1 MNQINEYIESNK
13 KILEDRIKIL
23 KETFDEEERR
33 HQRLNIERIRYYIM
47 GLEDAKKY
55 ILEEGKENEKN

>member
-13 KILEDRIKIL
+13 KILEERIKTM
-23 KETFDEEERR
+23 KEIFDEEEKR
-33 HQRLNIERIRYYIM
+33 HQVLNIERIRYYIM

-55 ILEEGKENEKN
+55 ILEEEKENEKN